1 MTNFPRAAPTPGS
14 TVEWLTHVYI
24 FFKWKEALSQSQ
36 RGFIMMADGRVV
48 QIEKSFDA
56 ILKMKKK
63 KEGQCEEKIIQVCV
77 EEFDLNQ
84 E

>member
-1 MTNFPRAAPTPGS
+1 
-14 TVEWLTHVYI
+14 
-24 FFKWKEALSQSQ
+24 
-36 RGFIMMADGRVV
+36 MMADGRVV

-63 KEGQCEEKIIQVCV
+63 KEGQCEEKIIQVCL